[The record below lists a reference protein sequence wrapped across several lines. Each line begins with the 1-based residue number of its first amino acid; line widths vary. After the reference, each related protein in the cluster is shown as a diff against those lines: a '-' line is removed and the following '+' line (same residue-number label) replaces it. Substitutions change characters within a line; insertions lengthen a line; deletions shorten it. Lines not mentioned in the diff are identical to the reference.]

1 MSASGTF
8 DDKRYSKLAALG
20 ALLGIVS
27 AGALFAA
34 AIGYRA
40 GFGEFAFV
48 PPNFHWDYKFA
59 LGTINQ
65 YAAYGGLVAG
75 VLGLIGLGATLPGGI
90 KRGFVGALIAIV
102 LGFGSA
108 GQIGQL
114 YLKVLTNPFIHD
126 ISTDTDNPPQFV
138 DVVAAREAF
147 AAISRDPV
155 NGLEYTPDVASQQ
168 RGAQLRAGYPVIAPL
183 QTAEPPAKVFEK
195 VLALVEDEGWEV
207 VAAVAEEGRIEATA
221 TTEYYRFRDDVV
233 FRIKADGAGTRV
245 DMRSTSRVGRS
256 DLGTN
261 AARIAAFMARLRVA
275 TGG

>member
-1 MSASGTF
+1 MAASGTF

-34 AIGYRA
+34 AAGYRA

-48 PPNFHWDYKFA
+48 PPNLHWDYKFA

-65 YAAYGGLVAG
+65 YAAYGGLAAG
-75 VLGLIGLGATLPGGI
+75 VLGLMGLGATLPGGI

-108 GQIGQL
+108 GQIGHL

-126 ISTDTDNPPQFV
+126 VSTDTDNPPQFV
-138 DVVAAREAF
+138 DVVTSREAF
-147 AAISRDPV
+147 AAISKDPV
-155 NGLEYTPDVASQQ
+155 NGLEYTPEVAAQQ
-168 RGAQLRAGYPVIAPL
+168 RGAQLRAGYPDLSPL
-183 QTAEPPAKVFEK
+183 QVAGSPAEIFDK
-195 VLALVEDEGWEV
+195 VLALVEDEGWQV
-207 VAAVAEEGRIEATA
+207 IAAVPEEGRIEATA
-221 TTEYYRFRDDVV
+221 TTEYYRFLDDVV
-233 FRIKADGAGTRV
+233 LRIKRDGAGTRV

-256 DLGTN
+256 DLGVN
-261 AARIAAFMARLRVA
+261 AARIATFMARLRIA